1 MAQTNTYNPYD
12 MLKRWDKLNGYQ
24 PTARPDKFTAESAGN
39 LYLQTV
45 IHKDY
50 RLEQAYMSGK
60 LKFVSADEFFLGST
74 K

>member
-1 MAQTNTYNPYD
+1 MAQIKNYNPFD
-12 MLKRWDKLNGYQ
+12 TLKRWDEINGYQ
-24 PTARPDKFTAESAGN
+24 PTARPDKFTAESEGN

-50 RLEQAYMSGK
+50 KLEQAYMNGK
-60 LKFVSADEFFLGST
+60 LKVVPADEFFLGST

>member
-24 PTARPDKFTAESAGN
+24 PTACPDKSTAESEGN

-50 RLEQAYMSGK
+50 KLEQAYMNGK
-60 LKFVSADEFFLGST
+60 LKVVSADEFFLGST